1 MPEAESRLTDWEYAE
16 VCHSVLLP
24 LGLHL
29 RVPDGD
35 HRGIA
40 LLRRRR
46 TCAAKSGQEL
56 LCGLLPMMMQ
66 RKKITSVLQINHA
79 SVTLHFVGHD
89 RSHDHEYHGD
99 GGDDCCCGGVVAVD
113 ADQT

>member
-66 RKKITSVLQINHA
+66 RKKITN
-79 SVTLHFVGHD
+79 
-89 RSHDHEYHGD
+89 
-99 GGDDCCCGGVVAVD
+99 
-113 ADQT
+113 